1 VKLPPGWA
9 VPVRMALIVALEVGL
24 RTYASR
30 SGLGAVLL
38 SPSGASADVALF
50 LGLLLLLVRLTAIW
64 IVLPLTVA
72 WGTMTLWS
80 RWRDRSR
87 PGDPAPQT

>member
-1 VKLPPGWA
+1 MKLPAGWA
-9 VPVRMALIVALEVGL
+9 VPARMALIVALEVGL

-64 IVLPLTVA
+64 IVLPLTIAWVA
-72 WGTMTLWS
+72 MNLLPRRTTP
-80 RWRDRSR
+80 RDPCHRRS
-87 PGDPAPQT
+87 

>member
-1 VKLPPGWA
+1 MKLPPGWA
-9 VPVRMALIVALEVGL
+9 LPVRMALIVALEVGL

-64 IVLPLTVA
+64 IVLPLAITWAVMNLLPRRA
-72 WGTMTLWS
+72 NQ
-80 RWRDRSR
+80 
-87 PGDPAPQT
+87 PAPSNPRS